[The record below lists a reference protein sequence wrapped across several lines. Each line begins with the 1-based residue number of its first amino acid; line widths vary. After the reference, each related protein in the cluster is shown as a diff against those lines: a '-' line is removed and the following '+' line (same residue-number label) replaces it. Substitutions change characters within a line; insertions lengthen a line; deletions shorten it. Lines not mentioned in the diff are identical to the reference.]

1 MKFRAYITKIILL
14 LMTFVHPSLANNDR
28 NKIKDEFIKSAL
40 ETREAFPKDEIERL
54 FEEGKK
60 RNGIHGVK

>member
-1 MKFRAYITKIILL
+1 
-14 LMTFVHPSLANNDR
+14 MTFVHPSLANNDR